1 MPWAT
6 AATSLCASSC
16 LHGIR
21 ERSTFAIFST
31 VVWLCLIL
39 QAAEK
44 ADGGPVWA
52 SVSFNMPTDDVST
65 KSNIYN
71 TLVADAALEA
81 VSIAVRQCQLIKKQ
95 VDGLFGTDAVLVI
108 SMLVQSRVDA

>member
-1 MPWAT
+1 VQHIAK
-6 AATSLCASSC
+6 
-16 LHGIR
+16 
-21 ERSTFAIFST
+21 FST
-31 VVWLCLIL
+31 VVWLCLFL

-81 VSIAVRQCQLIKKQ
+81 ISNAVRQCQLIKKQ
-95 VDGLFGTDAVLVI
+95 VCGLFGLGAVFVTTL
-108 SMLVQSRVDA
+108 LVQSHVDA